1 MADPTNLE
9 GAVDCGRNSGSP
21 VSEGDKQTCSPPP
34 PPPPCRDST
43 GSGGTRRL
51 YLPMDVRLGLLLAG
65 LVLSCLLLYNSADTL
80 KFLQSSH
87 LSSIS
92 RGAAVRSI
100 PPLLV
105 RQIQVQVDNS
115 LKSFS
120 PSWIFFFTSIILL
133 IHTWNKTLTILYNDI
148 FNHYYG
154 IVMNFDFLGIKQG
167 HNIN

>member
-1 MADPTNLE
+1 MGRQQTVCLYKSALTYGNTHGLLLFDHRYSVTKSKTRIRADRSRGTFSMADPTNLE

-51 YLPMDVRLGLLLAG
+51 YLPMDVRLGLLLSG

-105 RQIQVQVDNS
+105 R
-115 LKSFS
+115 
-120 PSWIFFFTSIILL
+120 
-133 IHTWNKTLTILYNDI
+133 
-148 FNHYYG
+148 
-154 IVMNFDFLGIKQG
+154 
-167 HNIN
+167 